1 MITFIFSI
9 FFRSHHSE
17 IQNNVSIYLKK
28 PERCI
33 MEPNNIE
40 QMDELREVLERIEEK
55 LISAGKIYSA
65 IQFQIWLVAMVLY
78 YLIIGPLSTV
88 PWQLTAAYWIL
99 AFIVFAYFSSK
110 IWRRLVNLFRS
121 YGKATGSSPSF
132 GLGIT
137 LSWIAGS
144 VIGWVLIP
152 SLVSAP
158 LNPLQ
163 SVAIG
168 FLTFISISVFG
179 MFLTFLYFAKSLES
193 EMIPAF
199 LIPAAAIPVVWLGSV
214 QASMVYAGFIVTF
227 AFSLTVIAY
236 LLSAFKAL
244 R

>member
-1 MITFIFSI
+1 
-9 FFRSHHSE
+9 
-17 IQNNVSIYLKK
+17 
-28 PERCI
+28 
-33 MEPNNIE
+33 MEPNNK

-78 YLIIGPLSTV
+78 YLIIGLLSTV

-152 SLVSAP
+152 SLVSASLVSAP

-163 SVAIG
+163 SIAIG
-168 FLTFISISVFG
+168 FLSFISISVFG
-179 MFLTFLYFAKSLES
+179 MFLTFFYFARSFEG

-199 LIPAAAIPVVWLGSV
+199 LIPAAAIPVVLLESI
-214 QASMVYAGFIVTF
+214 QASMVYAGFIITF
-227 AFSLTVIAY
+227 SFSLTVIAY
-236 LLSAFKAL
+236 LFSAFKAL